1 MQSRT
6 GRKDRGQNSSL
17 VSKWGTVGDCPFKCS
32 LPSLTQNLS
41 FGIQNNFATVD
52 TGLLYVLLVWEQ
64 QQIKKKYY
72 RVK

>member
-1 MQSRT
+1 MTAPLS
-6 GRKDRGQNSSL
+6 GR
-17 VSKWGTVGDCPFKCS
+17 
-32 LPSLTQNLS
+32 PSLTQNLS
-41 FGIQNNFATVD
+41 LGIQNNFATVD